1 LKDGTNYNK
10 RAREERK
17 KDRQLSRT
25 LRRWVLRTND
35 VLKRSPSCRKPLR

>member
-17 KDRQLSRT
+17 KNGELSRT
-25 LRRWVLRTND
+25 LRRWVLRTNG
-35 VLKRSPSCRKPLR
+35 VLKRSQVVENP

>member
-17 KDRQLSRT
+17 KDGELSRT
-25 LRRWVLRTND
+25 LRRWVLRTNG
-35 VLKRSPSCRKPLR
+35 VLKRSQVVENP